1 MKKYV
6 KWIIFVAG
14 VACLT
19 LLDQITKVLAQS
31 KLMGQDAIPII
42 KDVFELRYLEN
53 RGAAFGILQGRA
65 VPLLIFTVILA
76 AGIAWLY
83 GRTPE
88 DRKHRVFRYSLIF
101 LFAGA
106 IGNMIDR
113 FMNQYVI
120 DFLYFKLIDFPIF
133 NVADCYVTCSVVVI
147 AWIYLFVFKEEED
160 LAFMQL
166 KKKKEDQDE

>member
-14 VACLT
+14 AIALT
-19 LLDQITKVLAQS
+19 ALDQVTKILAQTHL
-31 KLMGQDAIPII
+31 KGKEAIPLIEN
-42 KDVFELRYLEN
+42 VLELRYLEN

-65 VPLLIFTVILA
+65 IPLLILTVFLA
-76 AGIAWLY
+76 AGIAWIY

-88 DRKHRVFRYSLIF
+88 GKKHRVFRYSLIF

-113 FMNQYVI
+113 FTNQYVV
-120 DFLYFKLIDFPIF
+120 DFIYFKLIDFPIF
-133 NVADCYVTCSVVVI
+133 NVADCYVTVSVAVI

-160 LAFMQL
+160 IAFMQIR
-166 KKKKEDQDE
+166 KK